1 MKFKDK
7 IVLISGGASGI
18 GQLHATKLATEE
30 GAIVAIL
37 DVNKKGLEETASRS
51 ENIHPYYCDVT
62 NIELVREVISK
73 VITDLGTIDR
83 LFNCAAIMPAGLLK
97 NLTAEHINKL
107 MLINY
112 TGMVNICQTVIPDML
127 KRNSGDVIIYGSTAG
142 MLVTP
147 KFGAYGATKCANN
160 FYTKVLIEEN
170 KKSKVKILLVCPPAV
185 DTPLLKQAEE
195 TDQPDMFNTAFF
207 KKYMTSSPEDV
218 VNAVEKSI
226 KRGKKV
232 CYPGSAKF
240 TAFLSRF
247 M

>member
-30 GAIVAIL
+30 GAIIAIL

-51 ENIHPYYCDVT
+51 KNIHPYYCDVT

-73 VITDLGTIDR
+73 VIANLGPIDR
-83 LFNCAAIMPAGLLK
+83 LFNCAGIMPAGLLK
-97 NLTAEHINKL
+97 DLSAEHINKL

-112 TGMVNICQTVIPDML
+112 SGMVNICQTVVPQML

-142 MLVTP
+142 MLITP
-147 KFGAYGATKCANN
+147 KFGAYGATKSANN

-170 KKSKVKILLVCPPAV
+170 KKSKVRILLVCPPAV
-185 DTPLLKQAEE
+185 NTPLLKQAEE
-195 TDQPDMFNTAFF
+195 TDQPDMFNSTFF
-207 KKYMTSSPEDV
+207 KKYMTTSPEAV

-226 KRGKKV
+226 KKGKKI
-232 CYPGSAKF
+232 CYPGAAGIM
-240 TAFLSRF
+240 AFLNRF

>member
-7 IVLISGGASGI
+7 IVLISGGASGM
-18 GQLHATKLATEE
+18 GQLHATQLAIEE
-30 GAIVAIL
+30 GAKVAIL
-37 DVNKKGLEETASRS
+37 DVNKNGLAETASRS

-73 VITDLGTIDR
+73 VIADLGPIDR

-97 NLTAEHINKL
+97 DLTAEHINKL

-112 TGMVNICQTVIPDML
+112 TGMVNVCQTIVPDML

-142 MLVTP
+142 MLVTA
-147 KFGAYGATKCANN
+147 KFGAYGATKSANN

-170 KKSKVKILLVCPPAV
+170 KKSKVRILLVCPPAV
-185 DTPLLKQAEE
+185 NTPLLKQAEE
-195 TDQPDMFNTAFF
+195 TDQPDIFNTSFF

-218 VNAVEKSI
+218 VKAVEKSLRKGRKI
-226 KRGKKV
+226 
-232 CYPGSAKF
+232 CYPGSAKVIS
-240 TAFLSRF
+240 FLNRF

>member
-1 MKFKDK
+1 MDFKDK
-7 IVLISGGASGI
+7 VVLISGGASGM
-18 GQLHATKLATEE
+18 GQLHATQMAQQ
-30 GAIVAIL
+30 GARVAIL
-37 DVNKKGLEETASRS
+37 DVNKEGLEETAARS
-51 ENIHPYYCDVT
+51 KNIHTYYCDVT
-62 NIELVREVISK
+62 NIDLVREVIRK
-73 VITDLGTIDR
+73 VIADLGPIDR

-97 NLTAEHINKL
+97 DLSAEHINRL

-112 TGMVNICQTVIPDML
+112 TGMVNICQTVVPAML

-147 KFGAYGATKCANN
+147 KFGAYGATKSANN

-170 KKSKVKILLVCPPAV
+170 KKSKVRILLVCPPAV
-185 DTPLLKQAEE
+185 NTPLLKQAEE
-195 TDQPDMFNTAFF
+195 TDQPDIFNTAFF
-207 KKYMTSSPEDV
+207 KKYLTSSPEDV

-240 TAFLSRF
+240 TSFLNRF

>member
-7 IVLISGGASGI
+7 VVIISGGASGI
-18 GQLHATKLATEE
+18 GQLHAIKLATEE

-37 DVNKKGLEETASRS
+37 DVNKEGLEKTASRS
-51 ENIHPYYCDVT
+51 KNIHPYYCDVT
-62 NIELVREVISK
+62 DIKLVREVISK
-73 VITDLGTIDR
+73 VIANLGTIDR

-97 NLTAEHINKL
+97 DLTAEHINKL

-127 KRNSGDVIIYGSTAG
+127 KRNCGDVIIYGSTAG

-147 KFGAYGATKCANN
+147 KFGAYGATKSANN

-170 KKSKVKILLVCPPAV
+170 KKSKVRILLVCPPAV
-185 DTPLLKQAEE
+185 DTPLLKQAEQ
-195 TDQPDMFNTAFF
+195 TDQPDIFNTSFF

-218 VNAVEKSI
+218 VKTVEKSI
-226 KRGKKV
+226 KRGKKI
-232 CYPGSAKF
+232 CYPGSAKI
-240 TAFLSRF
+240 TSLLSRF